1 MTSTRK
7 SRFLTPPT
15 SVHMCPHELDPALEV
30 CGYSI
35 FTTQPVPLAQDRYP
49 YPTRTQNYYPT
60 RPVPAGIPL
69 PVTVKPFMHRLVY
82 VPTMLTCLQ
91 LGMSHSLISRL
102 LMIRMTKYFYTN
114 IAKKEE
120 TKKGKGGAEEGRGR
134 GRGSL
139 TYEALTTSF
148 S

>member
-1 MTSTRK
+1 MSYSFWRPQPW
-7 SRFLTPPT
+7 RPCPLATPLVT
-15 SVHMCPHELDPALEV
+15 V
-30 CGYSI
+30 
-35 FTTQPVPLAQDRYP
+35 PVPDPYSKLLPDPSPRVYP
-49 YPTRTQNYYPT
+49 YPTLSS
-60 RPVPAGIPL
+60 L
-69 PVTVKPFMHRLVY
+69 PCIVY
-82 VPTMLTCLQ
+82 VPTMLTCLK
-91 LGMSHSLISRL
+91 LGISYIPISRL
-102 LMIRMTKYFYTN
+102 LMIMMTKYFYIN